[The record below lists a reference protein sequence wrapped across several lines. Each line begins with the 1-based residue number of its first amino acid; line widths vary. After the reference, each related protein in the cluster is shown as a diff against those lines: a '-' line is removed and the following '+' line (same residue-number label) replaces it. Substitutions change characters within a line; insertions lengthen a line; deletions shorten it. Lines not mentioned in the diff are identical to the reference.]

1 MKNIDKDEIIK
12 KLIDAL
18 EDSINELH
26 FVDHISEYNALNDKY
41 GEFIEECRKLVNY
54 ID

>member
-1 MKNIDKDEIIK
+1 MKNIDKDKLIK
-12 KLIDAL
+12 ELIDAL

-26 FVDHISEYNALNDKY
+26 FVDHISEYNNLNDKY
-41 GEFIEECRKLVNY
+41 GKLIEECKKLINY